1 MRKTARAIVV
11 SEDNL
16 LLMYRNKFGY
26 EYFSLIG
33 GEIEIDE
40 SPEETAIREVSEES
54 SLVVDSPR
62 LVMIENAGKMFG
74 VQYIYLCQYVS
85 GSPVLRPD
93 SIEAQISQKGDNIY
107 KPVWVKLAELDNINL
122 LPSILKESIIK
133 YLDSGFPDS
142 VVEISTTD

>member
-62 LVMIENAGKMFG
+62 LVIIENAGKMFG

-107 KPVWVKLAELDNINL
+107 KPVWVKLTELDNINL

>member
-107 KPVWVKLAELDNINL
+107 KPVWVKLTELDNINL